1 MAEAECKSTELNGKE
16 EVLERKWPAAIIVF
30 CCHAPQ
36 RSPGLVVGGGD
47 VYVCHQVAPKR
58 KNLQRISTT
67 EEMLLE
73 AKTDAHSLLLTMVTL
88 PLRPPHLHSGES
100 YWLIVTV

>member
-30 CCHAPQ
+30 SCHAPRHSQ
-36 RSPGLVVGGGD
+36 VTTGEMFVSCP
-47 VYVCHQVAPKR
+47 QVAPKR

-67 EEMLLE
+67 EEMPLE
-73 AKTDAHSLLLTMVTL
+73 AKTDTHSLLLTMVT
-88 PLRPPHLHSGES
+88 PIFIRES
-100 YWLIVTV
+100 FPRRDI